1 MMAFSDIPEWEAEAR
16 LAVEVDLALEAALD
30 AAATMTFDQQLALLD
45 SLGID
50 YSAYLDNQDD
60 EPEPEEPSELSF
72 EDLFK

>member
-1 MMAFSDIPEWEAEAR
+1 MLGETSLYEAEAR
-16 LAVEVDLALEAALD
+16 LTVEMDLGLEAALD
-30 AAATMTFDQQLALLD
+30 AAATMTFEQQLALLD

-60 EPEPEEPSELSF
+60 EPEEPSELSF